1 MTIDYSEGEIA
12 QRFCATT
19 ARISK
24 DLSQKIWFH
33 KMDRTKRERPQ

>member
-24 DLSQKIWFH
+24 DLSQKFGS
-33 KMDRTKRERPQ
+33 TKSTEPSGERSQ